1 MDTNR
6 TKNTAQWFYST
17 VFRDEAIRPR
27 EPQPT
32 EKLPSL
38 LRAARS
44 LENGAEGG
52 WQSRESLFLKQAK
65 LLADYEDDRDYA
77 GSVLHYFPTY
87 QSLTDPEL
95 RGYFAWR
102 TRLRRGDLRKTSLT
116 YAFLYVYE
124 LLNQIGTADPMAG
137 FQTLTAFRDAYAS
150 LDDRI
155 LPHLN
160 RWLTDYVIYYDLA
173 PSLLAD
179 TPQADFDRNLAVL
192 ENIPGRS
199 PAQIMAAVKA
209 LSPQW
214 LERSKF
220 YAAYGAD
227 CDTVIVRVLGRI
239 YEHCAVRCKRGFVDQ
254 YFGSP
259 VTYPVRLFESAVF
272 VDRAKKRSGE
282 FTVDPLWVYRCE
294 NGYWTVTKHV
304 RSARSGAKLGDL
316 LKTIDALMREEYRYG
331 HLIQQ
336 KTDTKWL
343 LQIIRQEIRGLLAE
357 KEAAEKNKVTID
369 FSRLAKIR
377 SDADV
382 TREKLTVEEEQEEA
396 PPEAPPPAENPDCP
410 LEPAEYRLLR
420 SLLYGGDT
428 GWVRAEGYLLSVLV
442 DGINEKLYDQF
453 ADSVLDDTP
462 QPIPDYIEE
471 LKEMVRP

>member
-1 MDTNR
+1 MGTDR
-6 TKNTAQWFYST
+6 RKNAVQWFYQT
-17 VFRDEAIRPR
+17 VFRDESIRPQSPR
-27 EPQPT
+27 PT
-32 EKLPSL
+32 EKLPAL

-44 LENGAEGG
+44 LENGAQGG

-65 LLADYEDDRDYA
+65 LLADYEDDRDYP

-102 TRLRRGDLRKTSLT
+102 TRLRRGDLQKTSLT
-116 YAFLYVYE
+116 YVYLYLYE
-124 LLNQIGTADPMAG
+124 LINQVGAADPLDG
-137 FQTLTAFRDAYAS
+137 YRKLTAFRTAYAP

-160 RWLTDYVIYYDLA
+160 RWLTDYVIYYDLEPA
-173 PSLLAD
+173 LLAD
-179 TPQADFDRNLAVL
+179 TPQAVFDRNLAVMEEL
-192 ENIPGRS
+192 PTRS
-199 PAQIMAAVKA
+199 PAEIMAAVKA

-214 LERSKF
+214 PGRSRF
-220 YAAYGAD
+220 YAAYPGD
-227 CDTVIVRVLGRI
+227 CDAVIVRVLRRI
-239 YEHCAVRCKRGFVDQ
+239 HEHCAARCKRSFPDQ
-254 YFGSP
+254 YFGAP

-272 VDRAKKRSGE
+272 LDRANKRSRE
-282 FTVDPLWVYRCE
+282 FALDSQCVYRCE
-294 NGYWTVTKHV
+294 NGYWTVTK
-304 RSARSGAKLGDL
+304 RFCTPRTGARLGDL
-316 LKTIDALMREEYRYG
+316 LKTIDAVMREEYRYG
-331 HLIQQ
+331 HPIQQ

-343 LQIIRQEIRGLLAE
+343 LRLIRQEILDLLAE

-396 PPEAPPPAENPDCP
+396 PPAPPPAESPECP

-420 SLLYGGDT
+420 SLLYGGSLD
-428 GWVRAEGYLLSVLV
+428 WVREEGYLLSVLA

-462 QPIPDYIEE
+462 LPIPDYIAE